1 MAQEQQPVN
10 DAPLIDGDED
20 DDDDIS
26 DDEDD
31 PLAHLPPYVLARV
44 EKLQDLQATRDEIMQ
59 DYLKERAALEKKYEA
74 LVQPLYRER
83 AAVVRGAH
91 DDAIAAETAAR
102 AAASSSGMD
111 ETNGGQEDNNDS
123 RNGEGAADG
132 AAADDDRV
140 QGIPQFWAA
149 AMTHLDSVS
158 EIISE
163 DDVDCL
169 ALLNDI
175 TCVDRDDGKGF
186 TLTFHFQQPNDYFSN
201 PVLTKSYEIPNLL
214 LSDDEPLIKNVVG
227 TQIEWKPGRSLTH
240 RTVTKKQRGK
250 KGTKTAGQVRNVT
263 KQEEK
268 ESFFHWFT
276 APEMP
281 TMMEEMDEEEAER
294 VEELFDSDY
303 EVAQAFRCHLIPKA
317 VSWFT
322 GQVSVVCPFFPL
334 FVFSADFCVSLL

>member
-1 MAQEQQPVN
+1 VN

-111 ETNGGQEDNNDS
+111 ETNGGDGDNNDS
-123 RNGEGAADG
+123 RNGAD
-132 AAADDDRV
+132 ADDRV

-281 TMMEEMDEEEAER
+281 IMMEEMDEEEAER

-334 FVFSADFCVSLL
+334 FVFSADFCISLL